1 VAAALGVPES
11 AAAPAVRAAL
21 RRLWSYARHNLW
33 LYGLWLV
40 TAIGYAALTVAVPL
54 TVGWAVEAVARG
66 LPEPEL
72 LRRVLALVGVTL
84 LRGLLRFYSRTLVFN
99 AARQVEYELRN
110 DLFRKLQELPQSF
123 YGRWRTGDLM
133 SRCVNDI
140 NAVRMLLGVGALN
153 VVQTPLIYAGSLV
166 AMFQIDWQLALLV
179 LLPYPAF
186 IAIARVFGRA
196 IHHWSLLT
204 QEGLGQL
211 SNQLQE
217 GIAGIAVVKAYG
229 MEPVAARRF
238 DAVNQELFRR
248 QLGNVR
254 ANAAMPAVTALLPGA
269 SMLVILV
276 AGGAALAEGRLDV
289 ARFFAFAML
298 VYEISWPTF
307 LLGWVV
313 ALVQRGAAA
322 MQRLEE
328 LLEIQPS
335 IRDDA
340 APLATDEPIRG
351 EIELRDLRF
360 AYPGAEGRPALH
372 GISLRIPAGSTLGV
386 VGPIGSGKT
395 TLANLIPRV
404 LEVPPGTLFI
414 DGVDVNQIPLE
425 RLRRS
430 IAMVPQDAFLFSLTL
445 AENVAFGR
453 PDASA
458 QEIALAVQRAQL
470 AGDLAE
476 LPQGIDTIVGERG
489 IMLSGGQRQRAALA
503 RALLLQPRILILD
516 DTLSAV
522 DAGTQAAIQREL
534 EQVFRG
540 RTVIAIS
547 HHVSAVRHADQ
558 IVVLD
563 AGGIAERGTH
573 EELLRARGLYAR
585 LAREEEEEETGSAQ
599 AGASLPLLHAG
610 GGA

>member
-1 VAAALGVPES
+1 MAAPLGEAA
-11 AAAPAVRAAL
+11 AAAPPATRAAL
-21 RRLWSYARHNLW
+21 RRLWGYARHNLG

-40 TAIGYAALTVAVPL
+40 TAVGYAGLTVAVPL
-54 TVGWAVEAVARG
+54 AVGWAVEGVAQSVSR
-66 LPEPEL
+66 EEL
-72 LRRVLALVGVTL
+72 YSRVSVLVGITL

-99 AARQVEYELRN
+99 AAREVEYELRN
-110 DLFRKLQELPQSF
+110 DLFAKLQSLPQSF
-123 YGRWRTGDLM
+123 YGHWRTGDLM
-133 SRCVNDI
+133 SRCVNDV

-153 VVQTPLIYAGSLV
+153 AVQTPLIYVGSV
-166 AMFQIDWQLALLV
+166 IAMFRIDWQLALLV
-179 LLPYPAF
+179 LLPYPLF
-186 IAIARVFGRA
+186 IAIARVFGRL
-196 IHHWSLLT
+196 IHSWSLLT

-217 GIAGIAVVKAYG
+217 SIAGIAVVKAYG
-229 MEPVAARRF
+229 MEPVAAARF
-238 DAVNQELFRR
+238 RTVNQELYRR
-248 QLGNVR
+248 QLGTVR

-269 SMLVILV
+269 SMLAILV
-276 AGGAALAEGRLDV
+276 AGGAALQEGRLDV

-313 ALVQRGAAA
+313 AMLQRGAAA
-322 MQRLEE
+322 MQRIEE
-328 LLEIQPS
+328 ILCLVPS
-335 IRDDA
+335 IRDL
-340 APLATDEPIRG
+340 APATGAGARIRG
-351 EIELRDLRF
+351 EIELRNLRF
-360 AYPGAEGRPALH
+360 AYPGSEERPALD
-372 GISLRIPAGSTLGV
+372 GISLRVPAGSTLGI

-404 LEVPPGTLFI
+404 LEVPDGMLFI
-414 DGVDVNQIPLE
+414 DGVDINRIPLVQ
-425 RLRRS
+425 LRRS

-445 AENVAFGR
+445 GENVAFGR

-458 QEIALAVQRAQL
+458 EEITRAVARAQL

-476 LPQGIDTIVGERG
+476 LPHGIDTVVGERG

-503 RALLLQPRILILD
+503 RALLLDATVLILD

-534 EQVFRG
+534 DAVFRG

-547 HHVSAVRHADQ
+547 HHVSAVRAADQ

-563 AGGIAERGTH
+563 GGRVAERGTH

-585 LAREEEEEETGSAQ
+585 LAREEEEESAAQ
-599 AGASLPLLHAG
+599 PLARAVGAAS
-610 GGA
+610 

>member
-1 VAAALGVPES
+1 MAAALGIPPAS
-11 AAAPAVRAAL
+11 ATPAVRAAL
-21 RRLWSYARHNLW
+21 RRLWSYARHNLP

-40 TAIGYAALTVAVPL
+40 TAIGYAGLTVAVPL
-54 TVGWAVEAVARG
+54 SVGWAVEAVARG
-66 LPEPEL
+66 LPEAELRSRVSLLVAVSL
-72 LRRVLALVGVTL
+72 LRA
-84 LRGLLRFYSRTLVFN
+84 LLRFYSRTLIFN

-110 DLFRKLQELPQSF
+110 DLFGKLQQLPQSF
-123 YGRWRTGDLM
+123 YGSWRTGDLM
-133 SRCVNDI
+133 SRCVNDV
-140 NAVRMLLGVGALN
+140 NAVRTLLGVGLLN
-153 VVQTPLIYAGSLV
+153 VVQTPLIYIGSLI
-166 AMFQIDWQLALLV
+166 AMFRIDWQLALLV
-179 LLPYPAF
+179 LLPYPLF
-186 IAIARVFGRA
+186 IVIARVFGRA

-217 GIAGIAVVKAYG
+217 SIAGIAVVKAYG
-229 MEPVAARRF
+229 MEPVAVQRF
-238 DAVNQELFRR
+238 QAVNQELYRR

-254 ANAAMPAVTALLPGA
+254 ANSAMPAVTALLPGA
-269 SMLVILV
+269 SMLAILV

-322 MQRLEE
+322 MQRIEE
-328 LLEIQPS
+328 LLCFVPS
-335 IRDDA
+335 IRDAAETHA
-340 APLATDEPIRG
+340 APVPIRG
-351 EIELRDLRF
+351 EIEFRNLHF
-360 AYPGAEGRPALH
+360 AYPGAEDRPALH
-372 GISLRIPAGSTLGV
+372 GISLRVPAGSTLGV

-404 LEVPPGTLFI
+404 LEVPPAELFI

-425 RLRRS
+425 RLRRG

-445 AENVAFGR
+445 GENIAFGQ

-458 QEIALAVQRAQL
+458 EAIAQALRRAQL

-503 RALLLQPRILILD
+503 RALLLQPSILILD

-534 EQVFRG
+534 DEVFRG

-547 HHVSAVRHADQ
+547 HHVSAVRNADQ
-558 IVVLD
+558 ILVLD
-563 AGGIAERGTH
+563 RGRIVERGTH
-573 EELLRARGLYAR
+573 EELLRARGLYSR
-585 LAREEEEEETGSAQ
+585 LAREEEEQDEAQ
-599 AGASLPLLHAG
+599 GAVPIAP
-610 GGA
+610 AAAAEAAP